1 VKEYGL
7 EYEVLFQGT
16 APYFWTNFIHFAWK
30 FGKAV
35 KAYKAD
41 VVCAFGGQT
50 LILSRL
56 AGILPLVLSAQ
67 NTSSLHWRMNR
78 PGYILLRFLERW
90 AIGSRD
96 MQVIGCSP
104 SVISAYK
111 QRFGIPENRL
121 HMVYNASDV
130 DAFNR
135 QYHEINRESPRI
147 LCVGTLYDQKNFG
160 MALRGLAVLHTRG
173 MKARLQIA
181 GDGTDKPGLERTA
194 DELGIRDYVTFL
206 GMRTDIADIMGN
218 SDFLWITSRYEGF
231 GLIAAEAMVA
241 RLPIVATRVAGLIDV
256 IDDGV
261 TGCFVSLDDCEALAE
276 ATELL
281 IHDSAGRKRLIENA
295 HRTATTRF
303 HPNSMARLY
312 VQIFQ
317 KMVQR

>member
-1 VKEYGL
+1 
-7 EYEVLFQGT
+7 
-16 APYFWTNFIHFAWK
+16 
-30 FGKAV
+30 
-35 KAYKAD
+35 
-41 VVCAFGGQT
+41 
-50 LILSRL
+50 
-56 AGILPLVLSAQ
+56 
-67 NTSSLHWRMNR
+67 
-78 PGYILLRFLERW
+78 
-90 AIGSRD
+90 
-96 MQVIGCSP
+96 
-104 SVISAYK
+104 
-111 QRFGIPENRL
+111 
-121 HMVYNASDV
+121 
-130 DAFNR
+130 
-135 QYHEINRESPRI
+135 
-147 LCVGTLYDQKNFG
+147 
-160 MALRGLAVLHTRG
+160 